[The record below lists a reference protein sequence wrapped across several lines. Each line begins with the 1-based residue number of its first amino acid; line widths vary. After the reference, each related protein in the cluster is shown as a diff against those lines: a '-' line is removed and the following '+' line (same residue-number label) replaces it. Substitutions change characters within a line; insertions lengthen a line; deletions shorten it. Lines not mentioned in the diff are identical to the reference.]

1 MMRLNQAL
9 LTFASVAMLAIP
21 QYGALAQTSSP
32 RPGAPAERANPALSA
47 PASLIGTCNIPRARV
62 RTVTTSVSTSSTTR
76 TIIPDSTLS
85 FNKTNSPGC
94 VIVRFSA
101 ESRAFGGN
109 GNSILIHSVLENV
122 ASGAKKIGHPGPPD
136 VLWNQEWVEV
146 GTTRVHSFE
155 WVFYNV
161 PVGAHN
167 VWLTWAS
174 ASGDPVS
181 LWFRTLTVLHQ

>member
-161 PVGAHN
+161 PVGAQN

-181 LWFRTLTVLHQ
+181 HGSGR